1 MDVDINP
8 FTCFCSGGSETPAAK
23 LAQATAKGYRTLLS
37 YVEAIGDAA
46 ILERLKEAQNVGR
59 LRYHMECKRDL
70 YNNFMKDRQR
80 SIRAVDT
87 EKESAQ

>member
-8 FTCFCSGGSETPAAK
+8 LTCVCCEGSEALAAK

-46 ILERLKEAQNVGR
+46 ILERLKEAQNV
-59 LRYHMECKRDL
+59 
-70 YNNFMKDRQR
+70 
-80 SIRAVDT
+80 
-87 EKESAQ
+87 